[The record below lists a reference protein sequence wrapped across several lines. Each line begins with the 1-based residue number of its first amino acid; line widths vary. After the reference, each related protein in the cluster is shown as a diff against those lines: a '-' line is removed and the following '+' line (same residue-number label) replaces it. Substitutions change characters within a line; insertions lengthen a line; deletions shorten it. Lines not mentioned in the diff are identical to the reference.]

1 MKTKE
6 DGKSSVL
13 LSPRLSSLCFVMP
26 LLLISV
32 LSTGG
37 SLLSQQ
43 PLFHG
48 CILILIHGTY
58 NQCGKYVTFASMLS
72 LCQVA
77 VK

>member
-6 DGKSSVL
+6 DGKSSAL
-13 LSPRLSSLCFVMP
+13 LSPRLFSLCFVMP

-37 SLLSQQ
+37 GLLSQQ

-48 CILILIHGTY
+48 CILILIHETY
-58 NQCGKYVTFASMLS
+58 NQRGKYVTFGSMLS